1 VVDAGV
7 VEVVFAGVADVVPV
21 VVVTVVELVEEVLL
35 QAPNTVAVASN
46 SELIMMSHFLLNRF
60 NNFFFSLSYFLHYMR
75 LSLRI
80 V

>member
-1 VVDAGV
+1 
-7 VEVVFAGVADVVPV
+7 
-21 VVVTVVELVEEVLL
+21 VLL